1 MWKEMSYNKFLNL
14 NQQDRLAWERE
25 DAEYDELIIE
35 DKYDE
40 ESEV

>member
-1 MWKEMSYNKFLNL
+1 MSYNKFPSL

-25 DAEYDELIIE
+25 SVEYDELITE